1 LLLFIT
7 TQSALSDN
15 LNKKK
20 PEISFSAAADV
31 GGFLDLLSTFFI
43 RCWPCC
49 FYFLELGSRRD
60 TISLREK
67 NKTTTTEKGI
77 RRFTILIRITSG
89 GMLQQHQ
96 KEISTHRLV
105 HVYIF

>member
-1 LLLFIT
+1 
-7 TQSALSDN
+7 
-15 LNKKK
+15 
-20 PEISFSAAADV
+20 
-31 GGFLDLLSTFFI
+31 
-43 RCWPCC
+43 
-49 FYFLELGSRRD
+49 
-60 TISLREK
+60 LREK